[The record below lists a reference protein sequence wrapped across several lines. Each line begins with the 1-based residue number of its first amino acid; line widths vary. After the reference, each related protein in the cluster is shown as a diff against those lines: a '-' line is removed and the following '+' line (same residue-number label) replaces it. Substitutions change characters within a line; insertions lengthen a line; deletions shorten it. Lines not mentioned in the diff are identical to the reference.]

1 MNQVSGDGHYVLCPL
16 CEGKGRMRRSEMAAR
31 LANHDV
37 EARLTACRQELV
49 QAETAQQSAASEAAQ
64 DFKRQ
69 VLKGPVTHILWRRS
83 PKE

>member
-1 MNQVSGDGHYVLCPL
+1 
-16 CEGKGRMRRSEMAAR
+16 MRRSEMAAR
-31 LANHDV
+31 LANHEV

-49 QAETAQQSAASEAAQ
+49 TGETTQQSAASEAGK

-69 VLKGPVTHILWRRS
+69 VLTGPLTRILWRRS